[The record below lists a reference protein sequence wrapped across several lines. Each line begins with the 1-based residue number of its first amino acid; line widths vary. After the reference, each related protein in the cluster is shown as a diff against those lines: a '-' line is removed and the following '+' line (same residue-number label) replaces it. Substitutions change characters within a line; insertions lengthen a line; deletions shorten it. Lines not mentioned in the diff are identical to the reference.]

1 MNWDDVLK
9 EVEDYLFPKME
20 LSQRDRSLYY
30 HVLLH
35 TRFAGKDSGLFSLPP
50 LSTALGIAERS
61 IREGMR
67 ILQDKGCIRIDEISR
82 RGHLIRAFLPSEI
95 DGLVPTTEF
104 TQPIDL
110 ESMTEEEPI
119 PLPPMKSNLDALP
132 QPERSNPNTLPQPKG
147 GNLNALRQPEKSNPN
162 ALPQPEGGNLNTL
175 LAKEAGH
182 CFFCLRKLPQG
193 TYKAGPTAPGLGMNH
208 LDRNVV
214 VSCPEC
220 TSQKQGTTDEN
231 FLRQLYRKGFLSAGE
246 LEERLLVL
254 GNLQTAKVQS

>member
-110 ESMTEEEPI
+110 EPMTEEDPI
-119 PLPPMKSNLDALP
+119 PLPPVKSNLNAPP
-132 QPERSNPNTLPQPKG
+132 QPERGNLNDLPQPDG
-147 GNLNALRQPEKSNPN
+147 GNLNA
-162 ALPQPEGGNLNTL
+162 L

-220 TSQKQGTTDEN
+220 ASQKQGTTDEN

-246 LEERLLVL
+246 LEERLLML
-254 GNLQTAKVQS
+254 GNLQAAKVQS